1 MGLFADEFTWE
12 YDYSTTC
19 SCIFLKP
26 GLALIGLHLAEEVQR
41 LRHSP
46 RVAQRKAIG
55 ITSSWWRFNPWRSLW
70 RGLCSRHPWPSCRS
84 GERLLIPGAF
94 RFTAVSR
101 EVWAF
106 CKRNNSLLNLLPW
119 QLTDC
124 SQDFN
129 VLPGTAPGP
138 KGVFHAVILF
148 LNSGR
153 VGIRTPFRFMNLGAQ
168 DWNSKV
174 MTPMVF
180 HWLVRIIEF

>member
-55 ITSSWWRFNPWRSLW
+55 ITSSWWRFNPWRSLR

-94 RFTAVSR
+94 WFTAVSR

-119 QLTDC
+119 RLTDAARI
-124 SQDFN
+124 STYY
-129 VLPGTAPGP
+129 LGPHLAP
-138 KGVFHAVILF
+138 KGSSMQWSYFWIQGVSEFE
-148 LNSGR
+148 R
-153 VGIRTPFRFMNLGAQ
+153 RFGSWIWVL
-168 DWNSKV
+168 K
-174 MTPMVF
+174 
-180 HWLVRIIEF
+180 IEIAK